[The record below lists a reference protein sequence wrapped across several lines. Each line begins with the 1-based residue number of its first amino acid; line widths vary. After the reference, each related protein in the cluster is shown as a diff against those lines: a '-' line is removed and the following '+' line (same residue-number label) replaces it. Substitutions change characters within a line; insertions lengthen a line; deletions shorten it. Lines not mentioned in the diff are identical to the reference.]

1 MSIFDIFSISINP
14 PVGVLN
20 YLLELVNKKNIY
32 VHRMWKYPYKT
43 KPYEHQRNALN
54 ESAEKTQWA
63 YFMEMGT
70 GKTKVT
76 IDNLGYLSFKGLVDA
91 ALIIA
96 PKSVYSIWETEIHT
110 HMPDAIKFEI
120 YKWNIDKP
128 KNYEKLNKSKYLR
141 IFLINVEA
149 LSTKRGVDACKDYL
163 VKNKLNFVV
172 LDESTTIKN
181 KSAKRTK
188 NILGLRQLSNKR
200 RILTGSPITKSPL
213 DLFTQCQFLSPE
225 LLGFGSYLAFRNR
238 YAEMTDIPVGSGR
251 YISVPKYYKRL
262 EELEFKL
269 KQFATRVRKDQCL
282 DLKPKIRQKRY
293 IELEGESKKI
303 YERLRT
309 SALAIVED
317 STISFSNK
325 LTEIIKLHQVCNG
338 FTKDDEG
345 KMINLHESKLK
356 ALEEIIEE
364 TDGKIIIWANYLW
377 NIHQINHF
385 LKVRYGEESTVSIFG
400 EVNVEDRK
408 KAVERIQ
415 TDEKTRFMVGNPTTG
430 GFGLTLTACNTV
442 IYFSNNYNLEV
453 RKQSEDRA
461 HRIGQKGS
469 VLYIDIVARNTLD
482 EAIMKSLVNKGQ
494 IAAKTLGEED
504 LRDWLL

>member
-1 MSIFDIFSISINP
+1 
-14 PVGVLN
+14 
-20 YLLELVNKKNIY
+20 
-32 VHRMWKYPYKT
+32 MWKYPYKT
-43 KPYEHQRNALN
+43 TPYEHQRNALN
-54 ESAEKTQWA
+54 QSAEKSQWA

-76 IDNLGYLSFKGLVDA
+76 IDNMAYLFFQRKINS

-96 PKSVYSIWETEIHT
+96 PKSVYLNWELEIEAHL
-110 HMPDAIKFEI
+110 PDVLKYKT

-128 KNYEKLNKSKYLR
+128 KDLYALNNFKDLK

-149 LSTKRGVDACKDYL
+149 LSTKRGFDACVDYL
-163 VKNKLNFVV
+163 KLNKLNFVT

-181 KSAKRTK
+181 RSAKRTK
-188 NILGLRQLSNKR
+188 NILALQKLALIR

-213 DLFTQCQFLSPE
+213 DLYTQCQFLSPE
-225 LLGFGSYLAFRNR
+225 LLGFSSYLAFRNR

-262 EELEFKL
+262 EELEHKMKF
-269 KQFATRVRKDQCL
+269 FSTRIRKDECL
-282 DLKPKIRQKRY
+282 DLKPKVRQKRY
-293 IELEGESKKI
+293 IELDGDGKKI
-303 YERLRT
+303 YEKLRT
-309 SALAIVED
+309 TALAIVED

-338 FTKDDEG
+338 FTKNDDGEI
-345 KMINLHESKLK
+345 MSLHNSKLN
-356 ALEEIIEE
+356 ALDEILEE
-364 TDGKIIIWANYLW
+364 TDGKVIIWANYIY
-377 NIHQINHF
+377 NINQIIEF
-385 LKVRYGEESTVSIFG
+385 LQKKYGKESVVSIYG
-400 EVNVEDRK
+400 AVDVQTRK
-408 KAVERIQ
+408 KAVKRIQ
-415 TDEKTRFMVGNPTTG
+415 EDSNTRFLVGNPTTG
-430 GFGLTLTACNTV
+430 GFGLTLTAVNTV

-461 HRIGQKGS
+461 HRMGQKGT
-469 VLYIDIVARNTLD
+469 VVYIDIVARNTLD
-482 EAIMKSLVNKGQ
+482 EAIMKSLTSKGQ

>member
-1 MSIFDIFSISINP
+1 
-14 PVGVLN
+14 
-20 YLLELVNKKNIY
+20 
-32 VHRMWKYPYKT
+32 
-43 KPYEHQRNALN
+43 
-54 ESAEKTQWA
+54 
-63 YFMEMGT
+63 MEMGT

-76 IDNLGYLSFKGLVDA
+76 IDNMAYLFLKKQITS

-96 PKSVYSIWETEIHT
+96 PKSVYTVWETEIET
-110 HMPDAIKFEI
+110 HMPEDVKYKIF
-120 YKWNIDKP
+120 KWNIDKP
-128 KNYEKLNKSKYLR
+128 KDLIKLNKYDYFR

-149 LSTKRGVDACKDYL
+149 LSTKRGFEGCIDYL
-163 VKNKLNFVV
+163 SKNKLNFVA

-181 KSAKRTK
+181 RSAKRTK
-188 NILGLRQLSNKR
+188 NILGLRQLSHIR

-213 DLFTQCQFLSPE
+213 DLYTQCQFLSPE
-225 LLGFGSYLAFRNR
+225 LLGFSSYLAFRNR

-251 YISVPKYYKRL
+251 YISVPKYYKRI
-262 EELEFKL
+262 EELEIRL
-269 KQFATRVRKDQCL
+269 KQFSTRIRKDQCL

-293 IELEGESKKI
+293 IELEGEGKKI
-303 YERLRT
+303 YDRLRT

-345 KMINLHESKLK
+345 KILNLHELKLK

-482 EAIMKSLVNKGQ
+482 EAIMKSLTNKGQ

>member
-1 MSIFDIFSISINP
+1 
-14 PVGVLN
+14 
-20 YLLELVNKKNIY
+20 
-32 VHRMWKYPYKT
+32 MWKYPYKT
-43 KPYEHQRNALN
+43 EPYEHQRNALN
-54 ESAEKTQWA
+54 ESAIKHQWA

-76 IDNLGYLSFKGLVDA
+76 IDNMAYLFLKKEINSALV
-91 ALIIA
+91 IA
-96 PKSVYSIWETEIHT
+96 PKSVYTVWETEIET
-110 HMPDAIKFEI
+110 HMPSEIKYKIF
-120 YKWNIDKP
+120 KWNLDKQ
-128 KNYEKLNKSKYLR
+128 KDYNKLNKFEHFR

-149 LSTKRGVDACKDYL
+149 LSTKRGFDGCVDYL
-163 VKNKLNFVV
+163 IKNKANFVA

-181 KSAKRTK
+181 RSAKRTK
-188 NILGLRQLSNKR
+188 NILGLRKLALVR

-225 LLGFGSYLAFRNR
+225 LLGFSSYLAFRNR

-251 YISVPKYYKRL
+251 FISVPKYYKRL
-262 EELEFKL
+262 EELETKL
-269 KQFATRVRKDQCL
+269 KQFSTRIRKDQCL
-282 DLKPKIRQKRY
+282 DLLPKVRQKRY
-293 IELEGESKKI
+293 IELEGESKSI
-303 YERLRT
+303 YNRLRT
-309 SALAIVED
+309 MALAIVED

-338 FTKDDEG
+338 FTKNDDGE
-345 KMINLHESKLK
+345 IVELHKQKLS
-356 ALEEIIEE
+356 ALDEILEES
-364 TDGKIIIWANYLW
+364 DGKSIIWANYIY
-377 NIHQINHF
+377 NIKEIISF
-385 LKVRYGEESTVSIFG
+385 LEKKYGKDSVVSIYG
-400 EVNVEDRK
+400 DVHVEDRK

-415 TDEKTRFMVGNPTTG
+415 KDKKTRFLVGNPTTG
-430 GFGLTLTACNTV
+430 GFGLTLTACTNV

-461 HRIGQKGS
+461 HRMGQKNS
-469 VLYIDIVARNTLD
+469 VTYIDIVAKDTLD

>member
-1 MSIFDIFSISINP
+1 
-14 PVGVLN
+14 
-20 YLLELVNKKNIY
+20 
-32 VHRMWKYPYKT
+32 MWKYPYKT
-43 KPYEHQRNALN
+43 KPYEHQKNALN
-54 ESAEKTQWA
+54 ESAEKSQWA

-76 IDNLGYLSFKGLVDA
+76 IDNLAYLFFKRKVTA

-96 PKSVYSIWETEIHT
+96 PKSVYLNWENEIET
-110 HMPDAIKFEI
+110 HIPEVLKYKIF
-120 YKWNIDKP
+120 KWNIDKP
-128 KNYEKLNKSKYLR
+128 KDYYALQNFKDLK

-149 LSTKRGVDACKDYL
+149 LSTKRGFEACKEYL
-163 VKNKLNFVV
+163 IKNKLNFVA

-181 KSAKRTK
+181 RSAKRTR
-188 NILGLRQLSNKR
+188 NILGLQKLSQVR

-213 DLFTQCQFLSPE
+213 DLYTQCQFLSPE
-225 LLGFGSYLAFRNR
+225 LLGFSSYLAFRNR

-262 EELEFKL
+262 QELELKI
-269 KQFATRVRKDQCL
+269 KQFATRIRKDECL
-282 DLKPKIRQKRY
+282 DLKPKVRQKRY
-293 IELEGESKKI
+293 IELDGEGKKI
-303 YERLRT
+303 YEKLRT
-309 SALAIVED
+309 TALAIVED

-345 KMINLHESKLK
+345 QILQLHKSKLL
-356 ALEEIIEE
+356 ALEETLEE
-364 TDGKIIIWANYLW
+364 TDGKVIIWANYIY
-377 NIHQINHF
+377 NIEEIIKF
-385 LKVRYGEESTVSIFG
+385 IEKKYGKKSVVSIYG
-400 EVNVEDRK
+400 AVDVQTRKEAVRRMQEDP
-408 KAVERIQ
+408 E
-415 TDEKTRFMVGNPTTG
+415 TRFLVGNPTTG
-430 GFGLTLTACNTV
+430 GFGLTLTAVNTV

-461 HRIGQKGS
+461 HRMGQKGT
-469 VLYIDIVARNTLD
+469 VVYIDIVARNTLD
-482 EAIMKSLVNKGQ
+482 EAIMKSLTSKGQ

>member
-1 MSIFDIFSISINP
+1 
-14 PVGVLN
+14 
-20 YLLELVNKKNIY
+20 
-32 VHRMWKYPYKT
+32 MWKYPYKT

-54 ESAEKTQWA
+54 ESAEKVQWA

-76 IDNLGYLSFKGLVDA
+76 IDNMSYLFFQRKITA

-96 PKSVYSIWETEIHT
+96 PKSVYTIWETEIDT
-110 HMPDAIKFEI
+110 HMPDVLKKSIF
-120 YKWNIDKP
+120 KWNIDKP
-128 KNYEKLNKSKYLR
+128 KDYYKLNEFQHLR

-149 LSTKRGVDACKDYL
+149 LSTKRGFEACVDYL
-163 VKNKLNFVV
+163 TRNKLNFVV

-188 NILGLRQLSNKR
+188 NILGLQKLAHIR

-225 LLGFGSYLAFRNR
+225 LLGFSSYLAFRNR

-251 YISVPKYYKRL
+251 FISVPKYYKRL
-262 EELEFKL
+262 EELEERL
-269 KQFATRVRKDQCL
+269 KQFATRIRKDQCL
-282 DLKPKIRQKRY
+282 DLKPKVRSKRY

-303 YERLRT
+303 YDRLRT

-338 FTKDDEG
+338 FTKDDDG
-345 KMINLHESKLK
+345 RMLPLHDQKIK
-356 ALEEIIEE
+356 ALHEIIEE
-364 TDGKIIIWANYLW
+364 SDGKIIIWANYLW
-377 NIHQINHF
+377 NIHEIIHS
-385 LKVRYGEESTVSIFG
+385 LKVKYGEDSVVSIFG
-400 EVNVEDRK
+400 EVDVKDRK
-408 KAVERIQ
+408 KAVESFQ
-415 TDEKTRFMVGNPTTG
+415 NDSNVRFFVGNPTTG

-442 IYFSNNYNLEV
+442 VYYSNNYNLEV
-453 RKQSEDRA
+453 RMQSEDRA
-461 HRIGQKGS
+461 HRMGQKGT
-469 VLYIDIVARNTLD
+469 VVYVDIVAKNTLD
-482 EAIMKSLVNKGQ
+482 EAIMKSLINKGQ

-504 LRDWLL
+504 LRSWLL

>member
-1 MSIFDIFSISINP
+1 
-14 PVGVLN
+14 
-20 YLLELVNKKNIY
+20 
-32 VHRMWKYPYKT
+32 MWKYPYKT
-43 KPYEHQRNALN
+43 KPYEHQRKAL
-54 ESAEKTQWA
+54 EASAEKVQWA

-76 IDNLGYLSFKGLVDA
+76 IDNIAYLYFQRKITS

-96 PKSVYSIWETEIHT
+96 PKSVYTVWETEIET
-110 HMPDAIKFEI
+110 HLPDQLKYKI

-128 KNYEKLNKSKYLR
+128 KDYYKLNESKDLR

-149 LSTKRGVDACKDYL
+149 LSTKRGFEGCVDYL
-163 VKNKLNFVV
+163 TKNKLNFVV

-181 KSAKRTK
+181 RQAKRTK
-188 NILGLRQLSNKR
+188 NILGLRQLSHIR

-225 LLGFGSYLAFRNR
+225 LLGFSSYLAFRNR

-251 YISVPKYYKRL
+251 FISVPKYYKRL
-262 EELEFKL
+262 EELEIRL
-269 KQFATRVRKDQCL
+269 QQFSTRVRKDQCL
-282 DLKPKIRQKRY
+282 DLKPKVRQKRY

-303 YERLRT
+303 YDRLRT
-309 SALAIVED
+309 SALAVIDD

-325 LTEIIKLHQVCNG
+325 LTEIVKLHQVCNG

-345 KMINLHESKLK
+345 KMLPLHDQKVK
-356 ALEEIIEE
+356 ALQEIIDE

-377 NIHQINHF
+377 NIHQIIHF
-385 LKVRYGEESTVSIFG
+385 LKTRYGEDSTVSIFG
-400 EVNVEDRK
+400 EVTVENRK

-415 TDEKTRFMVGNPTTG
+415 KDPACRFMVANPTTG

-453 RKQSEDRA
+453 RMQSEDRA
-461 HRIGQKGS
+461 HRMGQKGT
-469 VLYIDIVARNTLD
+469 VVYVDILAKNTLD
-482 EAIMKSLVNKGQ
+482 EAILKSLTNKGQ
-494 IAAKTLGEED
+494 IAAKTLCEED
-504 LRDWLL
+504 LRSWLL

>member
-1 MSIFDIFSISINP
+1 
-14 PVGVLN
+14 
-20 YLLELVNKKNIY
+20 
-32 VHRMWKYPYKT
+32 MWKYPYKT
-43 KPYEHQRNALN
+43 TPYEHQRNALN
-54 ESAEKTQWA
+54 ESAEKVQWA

-76 IDNLGYLSFKGLVDA
+76 IDNIAYLFFQRKINSV
-91 ALIIA
+91 LIIA
-96 PKSVYSIWETEIHT
+96 PKSVYLNWETEIET
-110 HMPDAIKFEI
+110 HMPDVLKYKI
-120 YKWNIDKP
+120 YKWNIDK
-128 KNYEKLNKSKYLR
+128 SKDYHDLQNFKDLR

-149 LSTKRGVDACKDYL
+149 LSTKRGFEACKEYL
-163 VKNKLNFVV
+163 FKNKLNFVT
-172 LDESTTIKN
+172 LDESPTIKN
-181 KSAKRTK
+181 RSAKRTK
-188 NILGLRQLSNKR
+188 NILALQKLSMVR

-213 DLFTQCQFLSPE
+213 DLYTQCQFLSPE
-225 LLGFGSYLAFRNR
+225 LLGFSSYLAFRNR

-262 EELEFKL
+262 EELEQKMKF
-269 KQFATRVRKDQCL
+269 FATRIRKDQCL
-282 DLKPKIRQKRY
+282 DLKPKVRQKRY
-293 IELEGESKKI
+293 IELDGDGKKI
-303 YERLRT
+303 YEKLRT
-309 SALAIVED
+309 TALAIVED

-345 KMINLHESKLK
+345 KFLRLHDQKVKALHEV
-356 ALEEIIEE
+356 IEE
-364 TDGKIIIWANYLW
+364 ADGKIIIWANYLW
-377 NIHQINHF
+377 NIHEIIHS
-385 LKVRYGEESTVSIFG
+385 LKSRYGEESVVSIFG
-400 EVNVEDRK
+400 EVDVKDRK
-408 KAVERIQ
+408 KAVESFQ
-415 TDEKTRFMVGNPTTG
+415 NDSNVRFFVGNPTTG

-469 VLYIDIVARNTLD
+469 VVYIDIVARNTLD
-482 EAIMKSLVNKGQ
+482 EAIMKSLTNKGQ

>member
-1 MSIFDIFSISINP
+1 
-14 PVGVLN
+14 
-20 YLLELVNKKNIY
+20 
-32 VHRMWKYPYKT
+32 MWKYPYKT
-43 KPYEHQRNALN
+43 EPYEHQRNALN
-54 ESAEKTQWA
+54 ESAEKVQWA

-76 IDNLGYLSFKGLVDA
+76 IDNMSYLFFQRKINA

-96 PKSVYSIWETEIHT
+96 PKSVYTIWETEIET
-110 HMPDAIKFEI
+110 HMPDVLKKSIF
-120 YKWNIDKP
+120 KWNIDKP
-128 KNYEKLNKSKYLR
+128 KDYYKLNEFQHLR

-149 LSTKRGVDACKDYL
+149 LSTKRGFEACVDFL
-163 VKNKLNFVV
+163 TKNKLNFVA

-188 NILGLRQLSNKR
+188 NILGLRKLSHIR

-225 LLGFGSYLAFRNR
+225 LLGFSSYLAFRNR

-251 YISVPKYYKRL
+251 FISVPKYYKRL
-262 EELEFKL
+262 EELEIKL
-269 KQFATRVRKDQCL
+269 KQFATRIRKDQCL
-282 DLKPKIRQKRY
+282 DLKPKVRSKRY

-303 YERLRT
+303 YDRLRT

-338 FTKDDEG
+338 FTKDDDG
-345 KMINLHESKLK
+345 RMLPLHDQKIK
-356 ALEEIIEE
+356 ALHEIIEE
-364 TDGKIIIWANYLW
+364 SDGKIIIWANYLW
-377 NIHQINHF
+377 NIHEIIHS
-385 LKVRYGEESTVSIFG
+385 LKSKYGEESVVSIFG
-400 EVNVEDRK
+400 EVNVKDRK
-408 KAVERIQ
+408 KAVESFQ
-415 TDEKTRFMVGNPTTG
+415 NDSNVRFFVGNPTTG

-442 IYFSNNYNLEV
+442 VYYSNNYNLEV
-453 RKQSEDRA
+453 RMQSEDRA
-461 HRIGQKGS
+461 HRMGQTGT
-469 VLYIDIVARNTLD
+469 VVYVDIVAKNTLD
-482 EAIMKSLVNKGQ
+482 EAIMKSLINKGQ

-504 LRDWLL
+504 LRSWLL

>member
-1 MSIFDIFSISINP
+1 
-14 PVGVLN
+14 
-20 YLLELVNKKNIY
+20 
-32 VHRMWKYPYKT
+32 MWKYPYKT

-54 ESAEKTQWA
+54 QSAEKIQWA

-76 IDNLGYLSFKGLVDA
+76 IDNIAYSYLKKEIQSVLV
-91 ALIIA
+91 IA
-96 PKSVYSIWETEIHT
+96 PKSVYTVWETEIET
-110 HMPDAIKFEI
+110 HIPNEINYKI

-128 KNYEKLNKSKYLR
+128 KEYDNLNKFEHLR

-149 LSTKRGVDACKDYL
+149 LSTKRGFNGCVDYL
-163 VKNKLNFVV
+163 TKNKKNFVV
-172 LDESTTIKN
+172 LVESTTIKN
-181 KSAKRTK
+181 RSAKRTK
-188 NILGLRQLSNKR
+188 NILGLRKLSYIR

-225 LLGFGSYLAFRNR
+225 LLGFSSYLAFRNR

-251 YISVPKYYKRL
+251 FISVPKYYKRL
-262 EELEFKL
+262 EELEVKL
-269 KQFATRVRKDQCL
+269 QMFSTRIRKDQCL

-293 IELEGESKKI
+293 IELEGEGRKI
-303 YERLRT
+303 YDRLRT
-309 SALAIVED
+309 TALAIVED
-317 STISFSNK
+317 STVSFSNK

-338 FTKDDEG
+338 FTKDDDG
-345 KMINLHESKLK
+345 RMLRLHDQKVKALHEV
-356 ALEEIIEE
+356 IEE
-364 TDGKIIIWANYLW
+364 TDGKVIIWANYLW
-377 NIHQINHF
+377 NIHEIIHS
-385 LKVRYGEESTVSIFG
+385 LKSKYGEESVVSIFG
-400 EVNVEDRK
+400 EINVEDRK

-415 TDEKTRFMVGNPTTG
+415 KDPTCRFMVGNPTTG

-453 RKQSEDRA
+453 RMQSEDRA
-461 HRIGQKGS
+461 HRMGQKGS
-469 VLYIDIVARNTLD
+469 VVYIDIVAKNTLD

-504 LRDWLL
+504 LRSWLL

>member
-1 MSIFDIFSISINP
+1 
-14 PVGVLN
+14 
-20 YLLELVNKKNIY
+20 
-32 VHRMWKYPYKT
+32 MWKYPYKT

-54 ESAEKTQWA
+54 ESAEKVQWA

-76 IDNLGYLSFKGLVDA
+76 IDNMSYLFFQRKITA
-91 ALIIA
+91 ALVIA
-96 PKSVYSIWETEIHT
+96 PKSVYTIWETEINT
-110 HMPDAIKFEI
+110 HMPDVLKKSIF
-120 YKWNIDKP
+120 KWNIDKP
-128 KNYEKLNKSKYLR
+128 KDYYKLNEFQHLR

-149 LSTKRGVDACKDYL
+149 LSTKRGFEACVDYL
-163 VKNKLNFVV
+163 TKNKLNFVV

-188 NILGLRQLSNKR
+188 NILGLRKLTHIR

-225 LLGFGSYLAFRNR
+225 LLGFSSYLAFRNR

-251 YISVPKYYKRL
+251 FISVPKYYKRL
-262 EELEFKL
+262 EELEDKL
-269 KQFATRVRKDQCL
+269 KQFATRIRKDQCL
-282 DLKPKIRQKRY
+282 DLKPKVRSKRY

-303 YERLRT
+303 YDKLRT

-338 FTKDDEG
+338 FTKDDDG
-345 KMINLHESKLK
+345 RMLPLHDQKIK
-356 ALEEIIEE
+356 ALHEIIEE
-364 TDGKIIIWANYLW
+364 SDGKIIIWANYLW
-377 NIHQINHF
+377 NIHEIIHS
-385 LKVRYGEESTVSIFG
+385 LKAKYGEESVVSIFG
-400 EVNVEDRK
+400 EVDVKDRK
-408 KAVERIQ
+408 KAVESFQ
-415 TDEKTRFMVGNPTTG
+415 NDSNVRFFVGNPTTG

-442 IYFSNNYNLEV
+442 VYYSNNYNLEV
-453 RKQSEDRA
+453 RMQSEDRA
-461 HRIGQKGS
+461 HRMGQKGT
-469 VLYIDIVARNTLD
+469 VLYVDIVAKNTLD
-482 EAIMKSLVNKGQ
+482 EAIMKSLINKGQ

-504 LRDWLL
+504 LRSWLL

>member
-1 MSIFDIFSISINP
+1 
-14 PVGVLN
+14 
-20 YLLELVNKKNIY
+20 
-32 VHRMWKYPYKT
+32 MWKYPYKT

-54 ESAEKTQWA
+54 ESAEKVQWA

-76 IDNLGYLSFKGLVDA
+76 IDNMSYLFYQRKITA

-96 PKSVYSIWETEIHT
+96 PKSVYTIWETEIDT
-110 HMPDAIKFEI
+110 HMPDVLKKSIF
-120 YKWNIDKP
+120 KWNIDKP
-128 KNYEKLNKSKYLR
+128 KDYYKLNEFQHLR

-149 LSTKRGVDACKDYL
+149 LSTKRGFEACVDYL
-163 VKNKLNFVV
+163 TRNKLNFVV

-188 NILGLRQLSNKR
+188 NILGLRKLTHIR

-225 LLGFGSYLAFRNR
+225 LLGFSSYLAFRNR

-251 YISVPKYYKRL
+251 FISVPKYYKRL
-262 EELEFKL
+262 EELEERL
-269 KQFATRVRKDQCL
+269 KQFATRIRKDQCL
-282 DLKPKIRQKRY
+282 DLKPKVRSKRY

-303 YERLRT
+303 YDRLRT

-338 FTKDDEG
+338 FTKDDDG
-345 KMINLHESKLK
+345 RMLPLHDQKIK
-356 ALEEIIEE
+356 ALHEIIEE
-364 TDGKIIIWANYLW
+364 SDGKIIIWANYLW
-377 NIHQINHF
+377 NIHEIIHS
-385 LKVRYGEESTVSIFG
+385 LKVKYGEDSVVSIFG
-400 EVNVEDRK
+400 EVDVKDRK
-408 KAVERIQ
+408 KAVESFQ
-415 TDEKTRFMVGNPTTG
+415 NDSNVRFFVGNPTTG

-442 IYFSNNYNLEV
+442 VYYSNNYNLEV
-453 RKQSEDRA
+453 RMQSEDRA
-461 HRIGQKGS
+461 HRMGQKGT
-469 VLYIDIVARNTLD
+469 VVYVDIVAKNTLD
-482 EAIMKSLVNKGQ
+482 EAIMKSLINKGQ

-504 LRDWLL
+504 LRSWLL

>member
-1 MSIFDIFSISINP
+1 
-14 PVGVLN
+14 
-20 YLLELVNKKNIY
+20 
-32 VHRMWKYPYKT
+32 MWKYPYKT

-54 ESAEKTQWA
+54 QSAEKVQWA

-76 IDNLGYLSFKGLVDA
+76 IDNMAFLYFQRKITS

-96 PKSVYSIWETEIHT
+96 PKSVYTIWESEIET
-110 HMPDAIKFEI
+110 HMPDVLKKTIF
-120 YKWNIDKP
+120 KWNIDKP
-128 KNYEKLNKSKYLR
+128 KDYYKLNESKDFR

-149 LSTKRGVDACKDYL
+149 LSTKRGFDACVDYL
-163 VKNKLNFVV
+163 SKNKLNLVA

-181 KSAKRTK
+181 RSAKRTK
-188 NILGLRQLSNKR
+188 NILKLRKLSYIR

-213 DLFTQCQFLSPE
+213 DLFTQCEFLSPE
-225 LLGFGSYLAFRNR
+225 LLGFSSYLAFRNR

-251 YISVPKYYKRL
+251 FISVPKYYKRL
-262 EELEFKL
+262 QELEIKL
-269 KQFATRVRKDQCL
+269 KQFSTRIRKDQCL

-303 YERLRT
+303 YDRLRI

-325 LTEIIKLHQVCNG
+325 LTEIVKLHQVCNG
-338 FTKDDEG
+338 FTKNDDGEI
-345 KMINLHESKLK
+345 MTLHKSKLN
-356 ALEEIIEE
+356 ALEEILDE
-364 TDGKIIIWANYLW
+364 TDGKVIIWANYIY
-377 NIHQINHF
+377 NIKEIISF
-385 LKVRYGEESTVSIFG
+385 LEQKYGKEAVVSIYG

-430 GFGLTLTACNTV
+430 GFGLTLTACNTI
-442 IYFSNNYNLEV
+442 IYYSNNYNLEV

-461 HRIGQKGS
+461 HRLGQKGS
-469 VLYIDIVARNTLD
+469 VVYIDIVARNTLD
-482 EAIMKSLVNKGQ
+482 EAIMKSLTNKGL

>member
-1 MSIFDIFSISINP
+1 
-14 PVGVLN
+14 
-20 YLLELVNKKNIY
+20 
-32 VHRMWKYPYKT
+32 MWKYPYKT

-54 ESAEKTQWA
+54 ESAEKVQWA

-76 IDNLGYLSFKGLVDA
+76 IDNMAYLFFQRKIDT

-96 PKSVYSIWETEIHT
+96 PKSVYTVWQSEIETHL
-110 HMPDAIKFEI
+110 PDQLKYKI

-128 KNYEKLNKSKYLR
+128 KDYHDLNNFKDLK
-141 IFLINVEA
+141 IFLMNVEA
-149 LSTKRGVDACKDYL
+149 LSTKRGVEGAIDYL
-163 VKNKLNFVV
+163 TKNKLNFVV

-181 KSAKRTK
+181 RSAKRTK
-188 NILGLRQLSNKR
+188 NILGLRKLSHIR

-225 LLGFGSYLAFRNR
+225 LLGFSSYLAFRNR

-251 YISVPKYYKRL
+251 FISVPKYYKRL
-262 EELEFKL
+262 EELETRL
-269 KQFATRVRKDQCL
+269 RQFSTRIRKDQCL
-282 DLKPKIRQKRY
+282 DLKPKVRQKRY
-293 IELEGESKKI
+293 IDLEGDNKKL
-303 YERLRT
+303 YEKLRT

-325 LTEIIKLHQVCNG
+325 LTEIVKLHQVCNG
-338 FTKDDEG
+338 FTKNDDGEI
-345 KMINLHESKLK
+345 MNLHKSKLN
-356 ALEEIIEE
+356 ALEEILDE
-364 TDGKIIIWANYLW
+364 TDGKVIIWANYIY
-377 NIHQINHF
+377 NIKQIIMF
-385 LKVRYGEESTVSIFG
+385 LKKKYGDESVVSIFG

-415 TDEKTRFMVGNPTTG
+415 NDPKCKFMVGNPTTG

-442 IYFSNNYNLEV
+442 IYYSNNYNLEV
-453 RKQSEDRA
+453 RMQSEDRA
-461 HRIGQKGS
+461 HRMGQKGT
-469 VLYIDIVARNTLD
+469 VVYIDIVARNTLD

-504 LRDWLL
+504 LRSWLL

>member
-1 MSIFDIFSISINP
+1 
-14 PVGVLN
+14 
-20 YLLELVNKKNIY
+20 
-32 VHRMWKYPYKT
+32 MWKYPYKT
-43 KPYEHQRNALN
+43 EPYEHQRNALN
-54 ESAEKTQWA
+54 ESAEKVQWA

-76 IDNLGYLSFKGLVDA
+76 IDNMSYLFFQRKINA

-96 PKSVYSIWETEIHT
+96 PKSVYTIWETEIET
-110 HMPDAIKFEI
+110 HMPDVLKKSIF
-120 YKWNIDKP
+120 KWNIDKP
-128 KNYEKLNKSKYLR
+128 KDYYKLNEFQHLR

-149 LSTKRGVDACKDYL
+149 LSTKRGFEACVDFL
-163 VKNKLNFVV
+163 TKNKLNFVA

-188 NILGLRQLSNKR
+188 NILGLRKLSHIR

-225 LLGFGSYLAFRNR
+225 LLGFSSYLAFRNR

-251 YISVPKYYKRL
+251 FISVPKYYKRL
-262 EELEFKL
+262 EELEIKL
-269 KQFATRVRKDQCL
+269 KQFATRIRKDQCL
-282 DLKPKIRQKRY
+282 DLKPKVRSKRH

-303 YERLRT
+303 YDRLRT

-338 FTKDDEG
+338 FTKDDDG
-345 KMINLHESKLK
+345 RMLPLHDQKIK
-356 ALEEIIEE
+356 ALHEIIEE
-364 TDGKIIIWANYLW
+364 SDGKIIIWANYLW
-377 NIHQINHF
+377 NIHEIIHS
-385 LKVRYGEESTVSIFG
+385 LKSKYGEESVVSIFG
-400 EVNVEDRK
+400 EVNVKDRK
-408 KAVERIQ
+408 KAVESFQ
-415 TDEKTRFMVGNPTTG
+415 NDSNVRFFVGNQTTG

-442 IYFSNNYNLEV
+442 VYYSNNYNLEV
-453 RKQSEDRA
+453 RMQSEDRA
-461 HRIGQKGS
+461 HRMGQTGT
-469 VLYIDIVARNTLD
+469 VVYVDIVAKNTLD
-482 EAIMKSLVNKGQ
+482 EAIMKSLINKGQ

-504 LRDWLL
+504 LRSWLL